1 MPTIHCS
8 VCDLTG
14 TSASAPEA
22 EQWAAIHDQLQ
33 HRGQPT
39 AAIVARR
46 WFRNRS
52 DVPRAA
58 SLS

>member
-14 TSASAPEA
+14 TPASAPEA
-22 EQWAAIHDQLQ
+22 EHWAAIHDQLQ

-39 AAIVARR
+39 VAILARR
-46 WFRNRS
+46 WLVRS
-52 DVPRAA
+52 DRSRAA
-58 SLS
+58 MP

>member
-14 TSASAPEA
+14 TPASAPEA

-33 HRGQPT
+33 HRGHPT
-39 AAIVARR
+39 AAILARR
-46 WFRNRS
+46 WLSGRS
-52 DVPRAA
+52 DGTRAA
-58 SLS
+58 GLP

>member
-14 TSASAPEA
+14 TPASAPEA

-33 HRGQPT
+33 HRGHPT
-39 AAIVARR
+39 AAIVARG
-46 WFRNRS
+46 WFRSRS
-52 DVPRAA
+52 GRAA
-58 SLS
+58 AAGLR

>member
-14 TSASAPEA
+14 LPASAPEA

-39 AAIVARR
+39 AAIRARR
-46 WFRNRS
+46 WLRGRGGR
-52 DVPRAA
+52 PRARA
-58 SLS
+58 LT